1 MAPPINACEVGVGV
15 GVARSGVRVG
25 VARSGVGVGVARSGV
40 AVGTSPNNPGIP
52 VGAGVDSGVGKSSE
66 PGAGVSGKP
75 LVGGVG
81 VSGKP
86 SKPEWV
92 GCWC

>member
-1 MAPPINACEVGVGV
+1 MAPPINACEVGVG
-15 GVARSGVRVG
+15 VG

-40 AVGTSPNNPGIP
+40 AVGTSPNKPGIP

-86 SKPEWV
+86 SKP
-92 GCWC
+92 